1 MTRTIRKG
9 LTETFLRRSRPSPR
23 IPRVLQ
29 SRWLA
34 APLSALIWTAYV
46 MIVILWTPIMAFFR
60 MATFRSDRDRYRI
73 GRLLRGSAVLAV
85 RINPYWDFRVID
97 SVHPDPRRPYLFV
110 SNHCS
115 FADAFLISMLPW
127 EMKWLSKR
135 SIMRIPLLGWQM
147 RLAGDIALE
156 RADKESARQAIE
168 QMRKRLER
176 KLSVI
181 VFPEGTRSAD
191 GSLGRFREGSFRL
204 AIEQGVD
211 IVPLAVAGT
220 ETALPKHSIIFRRTR
235 ATVTVLP
242 PVSTAGLTPGDAGR
256 LAETVRQKIA
266 EELRLERANF
276 SPAPA

>member
-1 MTRTIRKG
+1 M
-9 LTETFLRRSRPSPR
+9 
-23 IPRVLQ
+23 LQ

-60 MATFRSDRDRYRI
+60 MATLRSDRDRYRV
-73 GRLLRGSAVLAV
+73 GRLLRGSAALAV
-85 RINPYWDFRVID
+85 RVNPYWNFRVID

-156 RADKESARQAIE
+156 RGDKESARRAIE
-168 QMRKRLER
+168 EMQKRFER

-191 GSLGRFREGSFRL
+191 GSLGNFREGSFRL

-220 ETALPKHSIIFRRTR
+220 ETALPKHSIIFRHTT
-235 ATVTVLP
+235 ASVTVLA
-242 PVSTAGLTPGDAGR
+242 PVSTAGLGKADAPR
-256 LAETVRQKIA
+256 LAALVREKIREA
-266 EELRLERANF
+266 LPKAQ
-276 SPAPA
+276 PA